1 MLDSF
6 QDVGLSLNGEDG
18 YLYAVPVNYG
28 FEMDEK
34 SLTVYVNCQTRL
46 QAGPHA
52 KGCPCTLQFHA
63 FRDFPDRPYKGH
75 KHDCR
80 LVTAKGTIE
89 ILDWPRPLRHSG
101 IRMKCS

>member
-6 QDVGLSLNGEDG
+6 KDVGLSLNGEDG
-18 YLYAVPVNYG
+18 YPNHG

-34 SLTVYVNCQTRL
+34 NLTVYVHRQTRQ

-63 FRDFPDRPYKGH
+63 FRDFPARPYKGH

-80 LVTAKGTIE
+80 SVTAKGTIE